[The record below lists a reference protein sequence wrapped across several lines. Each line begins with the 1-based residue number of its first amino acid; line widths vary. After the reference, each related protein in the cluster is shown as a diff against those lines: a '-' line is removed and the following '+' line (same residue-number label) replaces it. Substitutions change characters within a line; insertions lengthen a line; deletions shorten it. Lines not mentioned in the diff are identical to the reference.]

1 MSNKAIFEKEKLSL
15 WLKDGIPQT
24 FPSLKSNESCD
35 ICIVGAGI
43 TGITTAYILSKL
55 DFNVILIE
63 SNFPI
68 NLTSGN
74 TTAKFTFQHGI
85 IYSKIINNYGLE
97 EALLYYNA
105 QVQGLK
111 FVEDLVNEYN
121 IPCDFKK
128 TYSIIYAEDEDQLK
142 EVEEEYEAY
151 KKLNIPCELIHEL
164 PYGINGIAG
173 LKIYDQFEL
182 NPVKYLSFLLDKM
195 KNNVKIYQ
203 DTNAVDIKETA
214 DINTIVT
221 EEKYEISANK
231 IVIATGYP
239 FPDNIGMFY
248 TRLAP
253 YRSYLVAFPIATIS
267 EDDAML
273 ISNSTSPYSMRFSD
287 TDGVKYLL
295 VGSKSHKVGQE
306 DSAIDHYNDVIDFG
320 KRYFDISDIKY
331 RWSAQDYESLD
342 KIPYIGQITS
352 KHDNIF
358 VATGYRKWGMSN
370 GSFAAILLSTLL
382 QGKQSEFD
390 ELFKP
395 SRGVIHDNLGEF
407 MKVNL
412 TVAKELIKG
421 KILPDKIKLEDIQ
434 NDEGGIIKYNG
445 KRAGAY
451 RDKDGKLF
459 IVDNTCTH
467 LGCELEYNNA
477 ERSFD
482 CPCHGSRFTY
492 EGKVI
497 EGPATLDLKRIYD

>member
-1 MSNKAIFEKEKLSL
+1 MSNKEVFEKEKLSL
-15 WLKDGIPQT
+15 WLKDGIPQK

-35 ICIVGAGI
+35 ICVVGAGI
-43 TGITTAYILSKL
+43 TGITLAYILSKL
-55 DFNVILIE
+55 DLNVILIE
-63 SNFPI
+63 SKTPI

-85 IYSKIINNYGLE
+85 TYSKIIENYGFE

-105 QVQGLK
+105 QVQGLQ
-111 FVEDLVNEYN
+111 FVEDLVNEFS

-128 TYSIIYAEDEDQLK
+128 TYAIIYAEDEKQLK
-142 EVEEEYEAY
+142 EIKEEHEAY
-151 KKLNIPCELIHEL
+151 KRLNIPCELVHEL

-173 LKIYDQFEL
+173 LKVYDQFEL

-195 KNNVKIYQ
+195 KNNIKIYQ
-203 DTNAVDIKETA
+203 DTNAVDIKETG

-221 EEKYEISANK
+221 ETGYEVLANK
-231 IVIATGYP
+231 MVIATGYP
-239 FPDNIGMFY
+239 FPDDIGMFY
-248 TRLAP
+248 TKLAP
-253 YRSYLVAFPIATIS
+253 YRSYLVAFPIENIS

-273 ISNSTSPYSMRFSD
+273 ISNSDSPYSMRFSD

-320 KRYFDISDIKY
+320 RRYFDVGDIKY
-331 RWSAQDYESLD
+331 RWSAQDYVSLD

-358 VATGYRKWGMSN
+358 VATGYKKWGMSN
-370 GSFAAILLSTLL
+370 GTFAAILLSDLL
-382 QGKQSEFD
+382 QGKDSNFK

-395 SRGVIHDNLGEF
+395 SRGKIHDNLGEL

-412 TVAKELIKG
+412 TVARELVKG
-421 KILPDKIKLEDIQ
+421 KVFPDKTKLEDIQ
-434 NDEGGIIKYNG
+434 NDEGGIIKYKG

-451 RDKDGKLF
+451 RDKNGKLF

-467 LGCELEYNNA
+467 LGCELGFNNA
-477 ERSFD
+477 ERTFD

-497 EGPATLDLKRIYD
+497 EGPATLDLKSIDE